1 MHDASKPLVNSRH
14 EAFARAI
21 AQGHRLGP
29 AYERSGFAG
38 KSPRLSRELRHRQ
51 EVDDRIRW
59 LLEERVRADT
69 RAYSR
74 REKRSADLR
83 ERVLAELETIAF
95 SDPGEILNW
104 ERTPV
109 LNADGE
115 VTGFESTLQVKDSA
129 KLSREA
135 RVGIKSVFTKRENC
149 ALICMTGS
157 RHCSRWRSTCGSLR
171 RTLRRRA

>member
-14 EAFARAI
+14 EAFPRAI

-135 RVGIKSVFTKRENC
+135 RVGIKSVFTQRENC
-149 ALICMTGS
+149 ALICITGPI
-157 RHCSRWRSTCGSLR
+157 RH
-171 RTLRRRA
+171 